1 MFMSMFLDPPQEP
14 LITPKGTSWSENT
27 ETTFTCSSAGGY
39 PAPAF
44 KWMKRGQELQGS
56 NYVKSEDGGD
66 SSSQVTITLTHV
78 DDGRDLECSIIHP
91 LVNVTTKQQLTVLC
105 KYCYDMVS
113 ILV

>member
-1 MFMSMFLDPPQEP
+1 
-14 LITPKGTSWSENT
+14 
-27 ETTFTCSSAGGY
+27 
-39 PAPAF
+39 
-44 KWMKRGQELQGS
+44 MKRGQELQGS

-91 LVNVTTKQQLTVLC
+91 LVNETTKQQLTVLC